1 MLSGNRLPR
10 VPLPSMNSNCRLFLE
25 NPQNNFVFY
34 KKRLSSYTITD
45 ENQTLSSNENKQLTK
60 RKATQQ
66 GTGRQIKTIKQK
78 DILIYVKG
86 NKQQTKKEAK
96 EKLDKIG

>member
-1 MLSGNRLPR
+1 
-10 VPLPSMNSNCRLFLE
+10 MNSNCRLFLE
-25 NPQNNFVFY
+25 NPQNYFVFY

-45 ENQTLSSNENKQLTK
+45 ENQTLSNNENKQQTK

-78 DILIYVKG
+78 DHHICQREQATNKKG
-86 NKQQTKKEAK
+86 SKGKNG
-96 EKLDKIG
+96 KIG